1 MYLVQFSVREIQ
13 IETILSLLRQN
24 ENESVESVNRMY
36 VKWAIGGYH
45 KEAIYSPITSKRLEA
60 INHRCLV
67 AKQGGGKKSLSME
80 GWCTM

>member
-1 MYLVQFSVREIQ
+1 
-13 IETILSLLRQN
+13 
-24 ENESVESVNRMY
+24 MY

-67 AKQGGGKKSLSME
+67 AKQGGGKKSEVNGGRRGLFGQKRKVFSP
-80 GWCTM
+80 

>member
-1 MYLVQFSVREIQ
+1 MKFKLK
-13 IETILSLLRQN
+13 LSLLRQN